1 LLPCF
6 KAIVLKDNKLNS
18 ILVTE
23 KMDVFQIF
31 LIGFFGSVLALF
43 VFRFTIEPLYVFV
56 FNKPF
61 YIHWYPF
68 KRNLSPIQ
76 RDILRKEYVFYQKLS
91 AKRKRFFEHRMAAFM
106 AKYKFFGRGNF
117 VVTDQS
123 KVLIAATYVM
133 LTFGMR
139 HYLIDVFDKII
150 IYPEPYFSTIN
161 QEYHKGEFNPG
172 VKALVFSWK
181 DFEQGYRFDSD
192 NRNLGLH
199 EFAHALYFHGLK
211 GRDQSSVVFSSTYV
225 KIQEYLVQPNILDQL
240 VASNYFRI
248 YAYTNQVEFLAVIL
262 EHFFETP
269 QVFKKEFPELYGNV
283 RDMINFKD
291 EDLFS

>member
-1 LLPCF
+1 M
-6 KAIVLKDNKLNS
+6 
-18 ILVTE
+18 E
-23 KMDVFQIF
+23 VFQIF
-31 LIGFFGSVLALF
+31 LFGFLGIILIPF
-43 VFRFTIEPLYVFV
+43 VFRLIIEPLYVFV
-56 FNKPF
+56 FNKPC

-68 KRNLSPIQ
+68 KQKLSFKQ

-91 AKRKRFFEHRMAAFM
+91 AQRKQFFEYRIAAFI
-106 AKYKFFGRGNF
+106 AKYKFFSRGNF
-117 VVTDQS
+117 VVTDRS

-150 IYPEPYFSTIN
+150 IYPEPYFSTVN
-161 QEYHKGEFNPG
+161 RKYHKGEFNLG
-172 VKALVFSWK
+172 LKALVLSWK
-181 DFEQGYRFDSD
+181 DFEEGYRFDSD
-192 NRNLGLH
+192 NQNLGLH

-211 GRDQSSVVFSSTYV
+211 GRDQSSIIFAAAFG
-225 KIQEYLVQPNILDQL
+225 KIQEYLVEPNILDKL

-269 QVFKKEFPELYGNV
+269 QVFKKEFPVLYGNV
-283 RDMINFKD
+283 SDMINFKE
-291 EDLFS
+291 EDLMS

>member
-1 LLPCF
+1 
-6 KAIVLKDNKLNS
+6 
-18 ILVTE
+18 
-23 KMDVFQIF
+23 MDAFQIF
-31 LIGFFGSVLALF
+31 LFGFLGVVLFLF
-43 VFRFTIEPLYVFV
+43 FFRLIFEPLYVFV

-68 KRNLSPIQ
+68 KRNLSPVQ
-76 RDILRKEYVFYQKLS
+76 RDTLRREYIFYQKLT
-91 AKRKRFFEHRMAAFM
+91 AKRKQFFEHRMAAFM
-106 AKYKFFGRGNF
+106 AKYKFFGRENF

-161 QEYHKGEFNPG
+161 QEYHKGEFNPA

-181 DFEQGYRFDSD
+181 DFEQGYRFKSD

-211 GRDQSSVVFSSTYV
+211 GKDQSSVVFSSAYV
-225 KIQEYLVQPNILDQL
+225 KIQEYLIQPYILDEL

-269 QVFKKEFPELYGNV
+269 QIFKKEFPDLYSNV
-283 RDMINFKD
+283 MNMINFKE
-291 EDLFS
+291 EDLKS

>member
-1 LLPCF
+1 MLPCF
-6 KAIVLKDNKLNS
+6 KMIVLKDNKLNS
-18 ILVTE
+18 ILVIE
-23 KMDVFQIF
+23 KMDACQIF

-68 KRNLSPIQ
+68 QRNLSLIQ

-91 AKRKRFFEHRMAAFM
+91 AKRKRFFEHRMTAFM

-161 QEYHKGEFNPG
+161 QEYHKGEFNPRL
-172 VKALVFSWK
+172 KALVFSWK

-199 EFAHALYFHGLK
+199 EFSHALYFHILK
-211 GRDQSSVVFSSTYV
+211 GRDQSSVIFSSTYV

-269 QVFKKEFPELYGNV
+269 QVFKKEFPELYRNV